1 MANGW
6 KILAAVGATISV
18 GLIAGAAEAD
28 KDGFFSQTVAAWVQA
43 IGSIAA
49 ILFVTLPVTLQH
61 QIDRA
66 RSREVVLTSAEMAY
80 GLMSAVAERYLE
92 PDRPTSEW
100 WVPQWD
106 VYDASLAA
114 APIHAT
120 GSAEALRAFVELREL
135 FHRAEA
141 FANPAD
147 STGDGAL
154 AGLVAYTMTNAAD
167 RLERLRR
174 ALRSK

>member
-1 MANGW
+1 MSNGW
-6 KILAAVGATISV
+6 KVLAAAGATISV

-28 KDGFFSQTVAAWVQA
+28 KDGLFSQTVAAWVQA
-43 IGSIAA
+43 VGSIAA
-49 ILFVTLPVTLQH
+49 ILFATLPVTLQH
-61 QIDRA
+61 RIDRA
-66 RSREVVLTSAEMAY
+66 RSRDVVLASAEMAY
-80 GLMSAVAERYLE
+80 GLMSAVAQRYLD

-106 VYDASLAA
+106 IYDASLAA

-120 GSAEALRAFVELREL
+120 GSAEALRAFIELREL

-141 FANPAD
+141 FADPPA
-147 STGDGAL
+147 SVGDGAL
-154 AGLVAYTMTNAAD
+154 VGFVAYTMTNAAD

-174 ALRSK
+174 ALGG